1 MSTLPLTLVLMTMPP
16 KPFEALKHLADNP
29 DASARAQEVGVA
41 LNSVPELQKWLRQL
55 RQDAV
60 LELRA
65 DGLSHAEVGKVIG
78 TSRARAQQIAEGRT
92 TGRRAAEEGPEEASN
107 PGA

>member
-1 MSTLPLTLVLMTMPP
+1 MTTPP
-16 KPFEALKHLADNP
+16 PPFETLKHLTDNA
-29 DASARAQEVGVA
+29 DASERAKELGAA
-41 LNSVPELQKWLRQL
+41 LNAVPELQKWLRQL

-92 TGRRAAEEGPEEASN
+92 TGRRAADEAPEEASN

>member
-1 MSTLPLTLVLMTMPP
+1 MTTPP
-16 KPFEALKHLADNP
+16 KPFETLKHLAGNP
-29 DASARAQEVGVA
+29 DAGARAQEVGAA
-41 LNSVPELQKWLRQL
+41 LNAVPELQKWLRQL

-92 TGRRAAEEGPEEASN
+92 TGRRAADEASEEGSN

>member
-1 MSTLPLTLVLMTMPP
+1 MSTLPLTLVLMRTPP
-16 KPFEALKHLADNP
+16 KPFEALKYLADNP
-29 DASARAQEVGVA
+29 DASARAQEVGAA
-41 LNSVPELQKWLRQL
+41 LNAVPELQKWLRQL

-92 TGRRAAEEGPEEASN
+92 TGRRADEERSEEASK
-107 PGA
+107 PDA

>member
-1 MSTLPLTLVLMTMPP
+1 MTTPP
-16 KPFEALKHLADNP
+16 KPFEVLKHLADNV
-29 DASARAQEVGVA
+29 DAGARAQEVGAA
-41 LNSVPELQKWLRQL
+41 LNAVPELQKWLRQL

-92 TGRRAAEEGPEEASN
+92 TGRRAASETLEEGSN

>member
-1 MSTLPLTLVLMTMPP
+1 MTTPP
-16 KPFEALKHLADNP
+16 KPFEALKYLADNA
-29 DASARAQEVGVA
+29 DAGARAQEVGAA
-41 LNSVPELQKWLRQL
+41 LNAVPELQKWLRRL

-60 LELRA
+60 LDLRA

-92 TGRRAAEEGPEEASN
+92 TGRRAPGEVPEEDSN
-107 PGA
+107 PGT

>member
-1 MSTLPLTLVLMTMPP
+1 MTTPP
-16 KPFEALKHLADNP
+16 TPFEALKHLADNEDP
-29 DASARAQEVGVA
+29 GERAKEVGAA
-41 LNSVPELQKWLRQL
+41 LNAVPELQKWLRQL

-60 LELRA
+60 LELR
-65 DGLSHAEVGKVIG
+65 DGGLSHAEVGKLIG

-92 TGRRAAEEGPEEASN
+92 TGRRAGPEEVPN

>member
-1 MSTLPLTLVLMTMPP
+1 MTTPP
-16 KPFEALKHLADNP
+16 SPFEALKHLADNA
-29 DASARAQEVGVA
+29 DAGARAREVGAA
-41 LNSVPELQKWLRQL
+41 LNAVPELQKWLRQL

-92 TGRRAAEEGPEEASN
+92 TGRRAAGETPEEGSN

>member
-1 MSTLPLTLVLMTMPP
+1 MTTPP
-16 KPFEALKHLADNP
+16 NPFEALKRLTENT
-29 DASARAQEVGVA
+29 DAGERAKEVGAA
-41 LNSVPELQKWLRQL
+41 LNAVPELQKWLRQL

-65 DGLSHAEVGKVIG
+65 DGLSHAEVGKLIG

-92 TGRRAAEEGPEEASN
+92 TGRRVVDEAPEQDSN

>member
-1 MSTLPLTLVLMTMPP
+1 MTTPP
-16 KPFEALKHLADNP
+16 PPFETLKHLADNT
-29 DASARAQEVGVA
+29 DASERAKEVGVA
-41 LNSVPELQKWLRQL
+41 LNAVPELQKWLRQL
-55 RQDAV
+55 RQEAV

-65 DGLSHAEVGKVIG
+65 DGLSHAEVGKLIG

-92 TGRRAAEEGPEEASN
+92 TGRRAVEEGPQEGSN